1 MTDLVV
7 LGALFLDQE
16 FRFMGSVE
24 RDGTGIVELAF
35 QEEQRGKDLFLAPG
49 GSASNTA
56 IQAARLGM
64 KTEILGKL
72 GNDPFATLILQGL
85 EAEGVDTKGVL
96 KADRER
102 TGVTMILSGK
112 RGGELDLAMVTYNGA
127 NETFEGSDLEPYLE
141 KERDR
146 KKGGVF
152 FVGDFFSLPRMQPS
166 LANLLA
172 GARKA
177 GRITALDHGRF
188 LRSNTAD
195 RVLKNL
201 QIALEWVD
209 IYLPSEREIKEFTK
223 RKDLGD
229 ALRDI
234 LENYGVTW
242 IAVKRG
248 SKGCRL
254 RSLNEDFEVPSFP
267 VRGAGVS
274 ALGAGS
280 AFNAAF
286 LWQWQQDPNDP
297 VQAARAANA
306 AGRIKIISGQQP
318 TKKRLM
324 SFLEKEA
331 RRQARL

>member
-1 MTDLVV
+1 MSELVV

-35 QEEQRGKDLFLAPG
+35 QEEQRGKDLFLSPG

-64 KTEILGKL
+64 KTKILGKL
-72 GNDPFATLILQGL
+72 GDDPFATLILHGL
-85 EAEGVDTKGVL
+85 EKEGVDPKGLL
-96 KADRER
+96 KAEQER

-112 RGGELDLAMVTYNGA
+112 RGGELELAMVTYNGA
-127 NETFEGSDLEPYLE
+127 NETFERSDLDPFLE
-141 KERDR
+141 NEKKW
-146 KKGGVF
+146 KKGNVF
-152 FVGDFFSLPRMQPS
+152 FVGDFFSMPRMQPS
-166 LANLLA
+166 LADLLA
-172 GARKA
+172 GVRKA
-177 GRITALDHGRF
+177 GGITALDHGRF

-195 RVLKNL
+195 RVVKNL
-201 QIALEWVD
+201 QIAMEWVD
-209 IYLPSEREIKEFTK
+209 IYLPSEKELKEFTK

-229 ALRDI
+229 ALRDV
-234 LENYGVTW
+234 LENYGVKW

-248 SKGCRL
+248 SQGCRL
-254 RSLNEDFEVPSFP
+254 RSLKEDIEVPPFP

-286 LWQWQQDPNDP
+286 LWQWCEDPKDP
-297 VQAARAANA
+297 VKAARAANA
-306 AGRIKIISGQQP
+306 AGRIKIVSGQQP